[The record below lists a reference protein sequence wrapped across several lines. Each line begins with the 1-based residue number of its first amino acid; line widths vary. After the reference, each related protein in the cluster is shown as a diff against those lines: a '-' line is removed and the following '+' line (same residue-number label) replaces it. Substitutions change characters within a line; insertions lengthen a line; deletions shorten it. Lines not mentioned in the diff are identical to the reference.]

1 MGFGAASDQADTP
14 FMCTFPSTEHDLGLI
29 LGMKPYTVETGVC
42 KNSHLS
48 AHLIWECRPHWEFED
63 IFTLFQTLLIFTH
76 PPIFFLPRR
85 LGCRHFTPPHSSTRD
100 SMTSG
105 RHLFPLCPSVL
116 GSFWYVFESGFF
128 PEKAGPC
135 RNQLKGLR

>member
-1 MGFGAASDQADTP
+1 MYYLLKHFMGFGAASDQADTP

-76 PPIFFLPRR
+76 PPFSSSLAVLAAVTLPLR
-85 LGCRHFTPPHSSTRD
+85 TPPHEI
-100 SMTSG
+100 
-105 RHLFPLCPSVL
+105 P
-116 GSFWYVFESGFF
+116 
-128 PEKAGPC
+128 
-135 RNQLKGLR
+135 